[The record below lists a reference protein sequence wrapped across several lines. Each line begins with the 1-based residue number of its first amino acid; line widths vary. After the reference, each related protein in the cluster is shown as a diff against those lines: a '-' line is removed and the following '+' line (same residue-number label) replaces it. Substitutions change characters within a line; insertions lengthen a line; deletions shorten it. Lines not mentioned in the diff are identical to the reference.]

1 MNLLSSMRYLVALN
15 EHRHFA
21 RAAQACHITQ
31 PALSNAIKA
40 LEDEFGAVIVR
51 RGRVFGGLTPEGEQV
66 LATAL
71 SMLKAEEAL
80 RQDLSAGA
88 GKLTGKLRM
97 AAVPTAMPML
107 TRFAALL
114 RARHPGITPMVLSMS
129 SLEIESGLEDLSLD
143 LALGYGDRMALTART
158 GRTERTEHMAR
169 ATRVMVWP
177 QYQEHYFLLSPAG
190 TTASHKPVTWAQA
203 ARLSLCLLTPDMHN
217 RQIVDESFA
226 AAGCA
231 VTAAMETNSVLS
243 LMQAVSDGGLHSVL
257 PGALVATLSE
267 SARLSVR
274 LLRSPQAQTSI
285 AFMVPPQEAGTRAQ
299 QAAIELMQS
308 DEWRD
313 QCTRFAGA
321 VR

>member
-1 MNLLSSMRYLVALN
+1 MNLLTSMRYLVALN

-40 LEDEFGAVIVR
+40 LEEEFGTVIVQ

-80 RQDLSAGA
+80 RQDLSVGA
-88 GKLTGKLRM
+88 GQLKGKLRM

-114 RARHPGITPMVLSMS
+114 RTQHPGITPMVLSMS
-129 SLEIESGLEDLSLD
+129 SLEIESGLEDLTLD
-143 LALGYGDRMALTART
+143 LALGYGDRMESGART
-158 GRTERTEHMAR
+158 VGAR
-169 ATRVMVWP
+169 AARVTVWP
-177 QYQEHYFLLSPAG
+177 QYQEHCFLLSPAA
-190 TTASHKPVTWAQA
+190 ASPTLTSSTKPVTWAQA
-203 ARLSLCLLTPDMHN
+203 AKLPLCLLTPDMHN
-217 RQIVDESFA
+217 RQIVDDSFA

-257 PGALVATLSE
+257 PGALVATLPETS
-267 SARLSVR
+267 RLSVR
-274 LLRSPQAQTSI
+274 PLRSPQTQTSI
-285 AFMVPPQEAGTRAQ
+285 AFMTPRQEVGTRAQ

-308 DEWRD
+308 EEWRD
-313 QCTRFAGA
+313 QCARFAGA
-321 VR
+321 MR